1 MARPAWMLVV
11 TAGLGACLVPGCFR
25 PWIKDSEESI
35 QQVRPD
41 SEALWTGKIVS
52 PYHPLPERKV
62 HWQDEIKDAVEP
74 ANYPNDER
82 NRGTNSTDKGD
93 PDREKTE
100 SDTGKH
106 PPLITLAP
114 PVPPDP
120 PLVAALRALMEK
132 RPAEAL
138 DLLKGYDKA
147 SQELLLCLLPLAARL
162 TEGGLQ
168 QPNPGEMAAVL
179 EQLRALE
186 RPLAERAALGIDK
199 MCLCRKID
207 SYGVYQKVPDDW
219 AYATGVGDQPGE
231 LVQVYVELRNFA
243 SKQQGN
249 SYETCLASSLE
260 IRDYRGTLVWRRDFQ
275 AQPDHSHSP
284 RHDYFINYRFAVPP
298 HVPPGSY
305 VLWIQVKDLTGQP
318 GKDAPAYRTARR
330 SLDFRVHGTGTGRG
344 SWGEPGVVL
353 KSGEADH
360 DLRRQGA
367 DSERP

>member
-1 MARPAWMLVV
+1 MFVV

-25 PWIKDSEESI
+25 PWINDSSESV
-35 QQVRPD
+35 QQLRPD
-41 SEALWTGKIVS
+41 SEELWTGKIVS
-52 PYHPLPERKV
+52 PYHPLPERKIQ
-62 HWQDEIKDAVEP
+62 WQNEVKDAVEP
-74 ANYPNDER
+74 VKHDNARDKQGASTEPDVENWER
-82 NRGTNSTDKGD
+82 
-93 PDREKTE
+93 
-100 SDTGKH
+100 DTSKH
-106 PPLITLAP
+106 SPVITLAP
-114 PVPPDP
+114 PMPVDP

-132 RPAEAL
+132 RPEEAL
-138 DLLKGYDKA
+138 DLLKGYEKA
-147 SQELLLCLLPLAARL
+147 SQELLLSLLPLAVRL

-168 QPNPGEMAAVL
+168 QPNPGELAAVL
-179 EQLRALE
+179 EQLRAVE

-199 MCLCRKID
+199 LCLCRKIE

-219 AYATGVGDQPGE
+219 AYAAGVGDQPGE

-243 SKQQGN
+243 CKQQGN

-260 IRDYRGTLVWRRDFQ
+260 IRDYRGTLIWRRDFQ

-298 HVPPGSY
+298 HVPPGAY
-305 VLWIQVKDLTGQP
+305 VLWIQVRDLTGQP

-330 SLDFRVHGTGTGRG
+330 SLDFRIHGTGTSRG

-360 DLRRQGA
+360 DLRRLGA